1 MNNKLLVLSMII
13 ILIIIF
19 ITLIIIINNSN
30 QKIEK
35 FTNASLNTFMNYPR
49 IVLPN
54 SNDTYEIFIVNYNTD
69 MPERQYPSKAFDSS
83 TGETIVTGE
92 LQNILPTN
100 FYKQTINLNNNDIT
114 YGSGDYI
121 IYS

>member
-1 MNNKLLVLSMII
+1 MNNKLLLLTII
-13 ILIIIF
+13 IVVVIIIF
-19 ITLIIIINNSN
+19 ITLIIINNTN

-35 FTNASLNTFMNYPR
+35 FVNGSYMNFPR

-54 SNDTYEIFIVNYNTD
+54 SKDTFEISIIKNNQD

-92 LQNILPTN
+92 LQNILPTK
-100 FYKQTINLNNNDIT
+100 FYKQTI
-114 YGSGDYI
+114 GDLFNKENI
-121 IYS
+121 LDEKL